1 MNFARDRPR
10 VKILSLLGWKPV
22 WKRGSFGGWILAGAF
37 VFVGEGLMGGGSFVL
52 ACTAYGVESLLF
64 VGILRVDHLI
74 FVLRRIF
81 TLNYFIFA

>member
-1 MNFARDRPR
+1 MFRG
-10 VKILSLLGWKPV
+10 VGWF
-22 WKRGSFGGWILAGAF
+22 WEDFGFGGSVLAGESD
-37 VFVGEGLMGGGSFVL
+37 FVGEGLKSWGSFVL